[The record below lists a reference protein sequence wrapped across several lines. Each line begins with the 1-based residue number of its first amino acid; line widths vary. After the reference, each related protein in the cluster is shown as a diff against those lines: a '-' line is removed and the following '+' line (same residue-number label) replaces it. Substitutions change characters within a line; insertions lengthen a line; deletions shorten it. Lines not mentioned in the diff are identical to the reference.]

1 MSLLQDKDLLPLL
14 DVLATILPKVGEAA
28 APYATP
34 LLEKALKL
42 CGLQLELLQQQPAQ
56 QAQQQP
62 AGQPQPK
69 VPTYDPDALV
79 CALDMVRCFRSWWG
93 RGGKRGGE
101 GRGG

>member
-69 VPTYDPDALV
+69 LPTYDLDALV
-79 CALDMVRCFRSWWG
+79 CALDVVRFSR
-93 RGGKRGGE
+93 RGGE
-101 GRGG
+101 E